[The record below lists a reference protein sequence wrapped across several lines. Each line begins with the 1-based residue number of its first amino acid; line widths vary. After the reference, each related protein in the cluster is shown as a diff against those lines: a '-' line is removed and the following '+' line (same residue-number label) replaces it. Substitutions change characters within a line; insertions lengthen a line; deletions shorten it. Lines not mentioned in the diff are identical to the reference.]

1 MRQHSISES
10 ASGRTA
16 QSGAHVVPLT
26 PEVATRDEANGAR
39 ERRGLSARRL
49 ALDLSGAADRQL
61 VADALRALLRERSEA
76 LHLATRIA
84 AHHRRPRPDPGDFGL
99 SDILRL
105 ARLVERGEVAD
116 GLDT

>member
-1 MRQHSISES
+1 MRQHSIADS
-10 ASGRTA
+10 ASGRAA
-16 QSGAHVVPLT
+16 QSGTHVS
-26 PEVATRDEANGAR
+26 PERT
-39 ERRGLSARRL
+39 ARRL

-105 ARLVERGEVAD
+105 ARLVERGDVAD